1 MFLINNNHNFI
12 WFLMMK
18 FQHKSYKSGI
28 FCIFCICII
37 CIITIALISNVQ
49 AISISPTA
57 FSLEI
62 LFDQPKSK
70 VSSFSESYSV
80 LVINNA
86 NVTVTL
92 NATGIDCKGII
103 ASMSPVT
110 ISPLQN
116 ATIGIDF
123 DVPSSFNESKHICK
137 VKIFGTGISDTILTA
152 TITVIYPS
160 PQLQVTWDNDLR
172 KVKSGEKYTRK
183 VIVEE
188 IMGYKPAKLVT
199 VEIKP
204 LEGDACYV
212 TVNPSQISF
221 QKIDPGAR
229 DNKTITIDVPEK
241 NLVPGNYSLNT
252 RGKATNNRPDDNTDH
267 LIIYEIPYPVMR
279 ISGNIDFESLTFSE
293 GKNTAE
299 KSLSIEEI
307 GGYTPIE
314 GVAIEKISMD
324 EGWITL
330 PAIDYVKAGSQE
342 NFTFRISLPEDAE
355 LGKREWKFKIRT
367 TYAGSSEFSTSALVY
382 FPSLDESIA
391 EAKNM
396 PKSEIS
402 ENLILMLESA
412 KTSTEKQNLMDL
424 ARVMYICS
432 ASKTFI
438 SEISAMKNAADTG
451 EKLSH
456 ISTIKRSI
464 NKIEK
469 DKKLITA
476 GDLQDKATKILNYA
490 RGIEKSEIDTEIEN
504 IRKNMEIYKEKDYK
518 QCAVLSK
525 KIGEIYGKELPEQK
539 MCEEKYILAITNATK
554 LKDDEEK
561 VRTEIDE
568 NTYGVGTG
576 RIILNPF
583 AYDYVVARYD
593 ENEKIYENLIK
604 IYDVAGETGEAKIY
618 EKKLDDLNAEKGIVG
633 AFFMIYGA
641 IVILI
646 LIGIVARIFIGWT
659 QYKRDEEEKMLG
671 DVVYG

>member
-1 MFLINNNHNFI
+1 MI
-12 WFLMMK
+12 K
-18 FQHKSYKSGI
+18 FQHKLSGI
-28 FCIFCICII
+28 FCIFCI

-49 AISISPTA
+49 AISISPTT
-57 FSLEI
+57 FSLEV
-62 LFDQPKSK
+62 LFDEPKSK
-70 VSSFSESYSV
+70 TDSFSESYSV
-80 LVINNA
+80 LVTNSA
-86 NVTVTL
+86 NVSVTL

-110 ISPLQN
+110 ISPN
-116 ATIGIDF
+116 TNVTIGIDF
-123 DVPSSFNESKHICK
+123 DIPSSFNESKHICK

-152 TITVIYPS
+152 TITVIYPP
-160 PQLQVTWDNDLR
+160 PQLYIKWDNDLR
-172 KVKSGEKYTRK
+172 KVKSGEKYTRN

-221 QKIDPGAR
+221 QKIDPGATVT
-229 DNKTITIDVPEK
+229 KAITIEIPER

-252 RGKATNNRPDDNTDH
+252 RGKAVNNRPDDNVDY

-279 ISGNIDFESLTFSE
+279 ISGNIDFESLTFSQE
-293 GKNTAE
+293 KNIKE

-314 GVAIEKISMD
+314 NIVIEKISGED
-324 EGWITL
+324 GWITP
-330 PAIDYVKAGSQE
+330 PAIDYVKADSSE

-367 TYAGSSEFSTSALVY
+367 TYAGSSEFSTSTLVY
-382 FPSLDESIA
+382 FPSIDESITD
-391 EAKNM
+391 AKNM
-396 PKSEIS
+396 PKNELS

-412 KTSTEKQNLMDL
+412 KTSTEKQNLKNL
-424 ARVMYICS
+424 AGTMYIYS
-432 ASKTFI
+432 ASKTLI
-438 SEISAMKNAADTG
+438 SEISAMKNTNDIG

-464 NKIEK
+464 NKIETV
-469 DKKLITA
+469 KKLITA
-476 GDLQDKATKILNYA
+476 SELQDKATKILNYA
-490 RGIEKSEIDTEIEN
+490 RSMEKSEIDTEIEN
-504 IRKNMEIYKEKDYK
+504 IRKNLEIYKEDDYK
-518 QCAVLSK
+518 KCSILSK

-539 MCEEKYILAITNATK
+539 DCENKYIQAITNASK

-568 NTYGVGTG
+568 NTYGAGTG
-576 RIILNPF
+576 RILLNPF
-583 AYDYVVARYD
+583 VYDYVITRYD

-618 EKKLDDLNAEKGIVG
+618 EKKLEDLKTEKNIVG
-633 AFFMIYGA
+633 AFFMVYGI

-646 LIGIVARIFIGWT
+646 LIGIVARIFIGFT

>member
-1 MFLINNNHNFI
+1 
-12 WFLMMK
+12 
-18 FQHKSYKSGI
+18 
-28 FCIFCICII
+28 
-37 CIITIALISNVQ
+37 
-49 AISISPTA
+49 
-57 FSLEI
+57 
-62 LFDQPKSK
+62 
-70 VSSFSESYSV
+70 
-80 LVINNA
+80 
-86 NVTVTL
+86 
-92 NATGIDCKGII
+92 
-103 ASMSPVT
+103 
-110 ISPLQN
+110 
-116 ATIGIDF
+116 
-123 DVPSSFNESKHICK
+123 
-137 VKIFGTGISDTILTA
+137 
-152 TITVIYPS
+152 
-160 PQLQVTWDNDLR
+160 
-172 KVKSGEKYTRK
+172 
-183 VIVEE
+183 
-188 IMGYKPAKLVT
+188 
-199 VEIKP
+199 
-204 LEGDACYV
+204 
-212 TVNPSQISF
+212 
-221 QKIDPGAR
+221 
-229 DNKTITIDVPEK
+229 
-241 NLVPGNYSLNT
+241 
-252 RGKATNNRPDDNTDH
+252 
-267 LIIYEIPYPVMR
+267 
-279 ISGNIDFESLTFSE
+279 
-293 GKNTAE
+293 
-299 KSLSIEEI
+299 
-307 GGYTPIE
+307 
-314 GVAIEKISMD
+314 
-324 EGWITL
+324 
-330 PAIDYVKAGSQE
+330 
-342 NFTFRISLPEDAE
+342 
-355 LGKREWKFKIRT
+355 
-367 TYAGSSEFSTSALVY
+367 
-382 FPSLDESIA
+382 
-391 EAKNM
+391 
-396 PKSEIS
+396 
-402 ENLILMLESA
+402 
-412 KTSTEKQNLMDL
+412 
-424 ARVMYICS
+424 
-432 ASKTFI
+432 
-438 SEISAMKNAADTG
+438 MKNAADTG

>member
-1 MFLINNNHNFI
+1 MI
-12 WFLMMK
+12 K
-18 FQHKSYKSGI
+18 FQHKLSGI
-28 FCIFCICII
+28 FCIFCI

-49 AISISPTA
+49 AISISPTT
-57 FSLEI
+57 FSLEV
-62 LFDQPKSK
+62 LFDEPKSK
-70 VSSFSESYSV
+70 TDSFSESYSV
-80 LVINNA
+80 LVTNSA
-86 NVTVTL
+86 NVSVTL

-110 ISPLQN
+110 ISPN
-116 ATIGIDF
+116 TNVTIGIDF
-123 DVPSSFNESKHICK
+123 DIPSSFNESKHICK

-152 TITVIYPS
+152 TITVIYPP
-160 PQLQVTWDNDLR
+160 PQLYIKWDNDLR
-172 KVKSGEKYTRK
+172 KVKSGEKYTRN

-221 QKIDPGAR
+221 QKIDPGATVT
-229 DNKTITIDVPEK
+229 KAITIEVPER

-252 RGKATNNRPDDNTDH
+252 RGKAVNNRPDDNVDY

-279 ISGNIDFESLTFSE
+279 ISGNIDFESLTFSQE
-293 GKNTAE
+293 KNIKE
-299 KSLSIEEI
+299 KSLSIEET

-314 GVAIEKISMD
+314 GVAIEKISGD
-324 EGWITL
+324 DGWITP
-330 PAIDYVKAGSQE
+330 PAIDYIKPNSSE

-367 TYAGSSEFSTSALVY
+367 TYAGSSEFSTSTLVY
-382 FPSLDESIA
+382 FPSIDESITD
-391 EAKNM
+391 AKNM
-396 PKSEIS
+396 PKNELS

-412 KTSTEKQNLMDL
+412 KTSTEKQNLKNL
-424 ARVMYICS
+424 AGTMYIYS
-432 ASKTFI
+432 ASKTLI
-438 SEISAMKNAADTG
+438 SEISAMKNTNDIG

-464 NKIEK
+464 NKIETV
-469 DKKLITA
+469 KKLITA
-476 GDLQDKATKILNYA
+476 SELQDKATKILNYA
-490 RGIEKSEIDTEIEN
+490 RSMEKSEIDTEIEN
-504 IRKNMEIYKEKDYK
+504 IRKNLEIYKEDDYK
-518 QCAVLSK
+518 KCSILSK

-539 MCEEKYILAITNATK
+539 DCENKYIQAITNASK

-568 NTYGVGTG
+568 NTYGAGTG
-576 RIILNPF
+576 RILLNPF
-583 AYDYVVARYD
+583 VYDYVITRYD

-618 EKKLDDLNAEKGIVG
+618 EKKLEDLKTEKNIVG
-633 AFFMIYGA
+633 AFFMVYGI

-646 LIGIVARIFIGWT
+646 LIGIVARIFIGFT